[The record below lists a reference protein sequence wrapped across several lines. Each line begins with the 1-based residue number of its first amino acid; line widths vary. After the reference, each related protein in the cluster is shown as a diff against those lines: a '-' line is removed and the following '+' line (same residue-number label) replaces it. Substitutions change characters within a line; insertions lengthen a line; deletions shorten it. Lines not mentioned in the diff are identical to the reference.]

1 MLQVIHMARFRDEFL
16 EQFPSMLRPQLQ
28 TFTSF
33 IDGWE
38 TLLGK
43 APDTPWPPPEPLP
56 DAFDYHVEIL
66 WHANGVKAVNL
77 CSGIVQSLNES
88 NFLCFAVLFRAFFEQ
103 TLLVRQ
109 YFSSRLLPM
118 INSCSK
124 KGLVRAE
131 DLSFLIRELH
141 MSIRRSKLDWE
152 KLLKGSLDGP
162 VESTEVLDQVGLK
175 AAAKQWEK
183 DGAKLG
189 AFTPTALYAVLCDVA
204 HPNFGSSLM
213 CMKVD
218 GFGFAR
224 PRQPSTGAKIFGL
237 LHPSLGAVATE
248 FQNIQNGLLSLKFHQ

>member
-1 MLQVIHMARFRDEFL
+1 MLQVILMVRFRDKFL
-16 EQFPSMLRPQLQ
+16 EQFPSLLRSQLQ
-28 TFTSF
+28 SFASF
-33 IDGWE
+33 INGWE
-38 TLLGK
+38 TLLER
-43 APDTPWPPPEPLP
+43 APDTPWPPPEPLL

-66 WHANGVKAVNL
+66 WQANGVKAVNL

-109 YFSSRLLPM
+109 YFSSRLLPT

-124 KGLVRAE
+124 KGLVQTDE
-131 DLSFLIRELH
+131 LSFLIKELH
-141 MSIRRSKLDWE
+141 MSVRRSKLDWD

-162 VESTEVLDQVGLK
+162 VKDTEVFDKVGLIP
-175 AAAKQWEK
+175 AAKQWEK

-189 AFTPTALYAVLCDVA
+189 AFTPTGLYAVLCDVA

-213 CMKVD
+213 CMKLD

-224 PRQPSTGAKIFGL
+224 PRQSSTGAKIFGL
-237 LHPSLGAVATE
+237 LYPSLGAVATE
-248 FQNIQNGLLSLKFHQ
+248 FQKIQNELLSLKFHQ